1 MSALLLCRHVE
12 MGETTHAEH
21 LAGALAPL
29 DLAAI
34 YTSPLA
40 RAVQTADAV
49 AARHDL
55 RPIEVDALR
64 EIDFGDVDELA
75 FDAYPA
81 ELQTALIEAPGSARF
96 PGGESYAELQA
107 RVCAALEEILAA
119 HRGETIAVITHAG
132 PIRAALAHWLAIPA
146 DASFRVDQRY
156 GAVNVVEFAD
166 GVPFVRLVNGTR
178 PSG

>member
-1 MSALLLCRHVE
+1 MSVLLLCRHVE
-12 MGETTHAEH
+12 TGDTTHAER

-40 RAVQTADAV
+40 RAVETAKAV
-49 AARHDL
+49 AVQHDR
-55 RPIEVDALR
+55 RPIEVDGLR
-64 EIDFGDVDELA
+64 EIDFGDVNGLA

-81 ELQTALIEAPGSARF
+81 ELQAALLEAPGSARL

-107 RVCAALEEILAA
+107 RVCTALEEILAA
-119 HRGETIAVITHAG
+119 HRDETIAVITHAG
-132 PIRAALAHWLAIPA
+132 PIRAALANWLAIPA
-146 DASFRVDQRY
+146 DASFRLDQRY
-156 GAVNVVEFAD
+156 GAVNVVEFTD
-166 GVPFVRLVNGTR
+166 GIPFVRLVNGSR